1 MTFHPYSD
9 IAVHHMGT
17 GLADGVTQGQATGD
31 MFRSAP
37 LWGVGQ
43 RLFLLHDGRTSNI
56 VTAIEA
62 HSSSG
67 SEANAVIANFNALSP
82 ADQQAVVDF
91 LRSL

>member
-1 MTFHPYSD
+1 
-9 IAVHHMGT
+9 MGT
-17 GLADGVTQGQATGD
+17 GLSDGVSQGFATGD
-31 MFRSAP
+31 AFRSAP

-43 RLFLLHDGRTSNI
+43 RLFFLHDGRTSDI

-67 SEANAVIANFNALSP
+67 SEANAVITNFNTLGA
-82 ADQQAVVDF
+82 ADQQAVVYF